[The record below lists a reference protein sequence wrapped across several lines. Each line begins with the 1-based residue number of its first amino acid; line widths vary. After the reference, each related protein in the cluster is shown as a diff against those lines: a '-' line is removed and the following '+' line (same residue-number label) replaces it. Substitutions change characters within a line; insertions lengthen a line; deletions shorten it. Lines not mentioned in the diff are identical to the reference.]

1 MVATS
6 ARRDVRPPRSTGRS
20 LRPGDEPVKAVNE
33 AQAVVGSGRL
43 GFRSSPADR
52 YSPRFAVQFTTTV
65 IGSPVWS
72 PMRSIA
78 RNRWPSG
85 RGE

>member
-1 MVATS
+1 MVAKSAGRNDRRPLSTS
-6 ARRDVRPPRSTGRS
+6 RS
-20 LRPGDEPVKAVNE
+20 LRCRDERVKTDSE
-33 AQAVVGSGRL
+33 TKAVVGLGRL
-43 GFRSSPADR
+43 GVWSSPAAR

-65 IGSPVWS
+65 IGRPVWS